1 MQFKVNGK
9 TTTLEM
15 EKDNL
20 SRAHDAIQLFTSAK
34 ELSEITSA
42 KSREKL
48 AQTLSTLDATLLTEQ
63 EIRNCFAGIRL
74 AMAAF
79 ITKVN
84 ILESSLVQLKK
95 DQEASEARMEAMA
108 LQARDEIR
116 GLRVELDELR
126 LTQKQSSQVLRVAR
140 ALHGNLFCSVKPKQN
155 SIVSSAK
162 LPSDF
167 TTRLEFA
174 QQNGFKWNQNNRP
187 PTKAT
192 KQLQLL
198 EEWEGQFCLAEKLTT
213 KEVLDKS
220 YVAGLGP
227 GAVAGALMVLERE
240 LNYKLPERKTISMF
254 NCYQRAIKLYN
265 QRHSSKALAAPKE
278 FDIKRF
284 VSASFNYL
292 TDKEMEDVEK
302 RFKTRVLGTV
312 EQAISAIKK
321 VVSKSLLPSFI
332 EWREEDGSDTEKLY
346 SLQSG
351 EYDAQLRDFLQNYYT
366 AL

>member
-1 MQFKVNGK
+1 MAVMKLDPASN
-9 TTTLEM
+9 
-15 EKDNL
+15 
-20 SRAHDAIQLFTSAK
+20 AIQLFTSAQ
-34 ELSEITSA
+34 ELSEITSPA
-42 KSREKL
+42 SREKL
-48 AQTLSTLDATLLTEQ
+48 AYTLSTLDATLLTEE
-63 EIRNCFAGIRL
+63 EIRNCFAGIRV

-84 ILESSLVQLKK
+84 ILENSLVQLKK
-95 DQEASEARMEAMA
+95 DQEAAEARMEAMH
-108 LQARDEIR
+108 LQARNEIR
-116 GLRVELDELR
+116 ELR
-126 LTQKQSSQVLRVAR
+126 LELKDLRSSTKQPKQILQIAKL
-140 ALHGNLFCSVKPKQN
+140 LHGNLFVDIVVPTQQN
-155 SIVSSAK
+155 SKVAKLNTEK

-187 PTKAT
+187 PTKST

-198 EEWEGQFCLAEKLTT
+198 EEWEDQFCLAEKLTI
-213 KEVLDKS
+213 KDILDRS

-265 QRHSSKALAAPKE
+265 QRNSPKALATSKE
-278 FDIKRF
+278 LDIKRF

-312 EQAISAIKK
+312 EQAISAVKK

-351 EYDAQLRDFLQNYYT
+351 EYDTQLRNFLQNYYT